1 MFKASW
7 WRQKGYSE
15 EYAKQIAKGVRA
27 LAKEIKLREED
38 IEGLVL
44 LLELRERLRPSMPLK
59 EFLGGLL
66 WSLIQRQGI
75 ALSEDAKKGY
85 LRFYKEKEIEEKL
98 NALGLALLET
108 KIASKDI
115 LGEIIK
121 LLKV

>member
-7 WRQKGYSE
+7 WQQRGYSE
-15 EYAKQIAKGVRA
+15 EYARQITKGVRA

-66 WSLIQRQGI
+66 WTLIQRQGI
-75 ALSEDAKKGY
+75 VLSEDAQKGY
-85 LRFYKEKEIEEKL
+85 LRFYEEEEIEGKL

-115 LGEIIK
+115 LGEVIK
-121 LLKV
+121 LLKA